1 MRIDTFGKIINGL
14 RHDQNLDAGSKVAT
28 IAGCTPLTPKDC
40 QKKSAL
46 DSCSYKRSGK
56 VTDKDIYGEQASGIK
71 KALDAALTKPHAWS
85 GKRCNVHLDFNMD
98 GTLQNFIIKSGDKDY
113 CRALAEASRQAKFP
127 SFTNQ
132 HVYDD
137 MSSAR
142 WEMHGQP

>member
-1 MRIDTFGKIINGL
+1 MTKIL
-14 RHDQNLDAGSKVAT
+14 MLVAMIAT
-28 IAGCTPLTPKDC
+28 LAGCTPLTPKDC

-137 MSSAR
+137 MGSAR